1 MLFRSFPKKLTLLC
15 HKKCINTTKL
25 DILACH
31 TWSKDFGAHLFSLQ
45 QWVSSS
51 WRMVFFF
58 GRLPRALWCIQARA
72 QDSRWGGPLCQFIPR
87 RARNIFCTPPRFFWR
102 LTWIDGAPE
111 IWYHF
116 IVITK
121 HQSSWVKWDAKLLA
135 VKLPYGSPYRS
146 VVGRSVCHN
155 FKFH

>member
-1 MLFRSFPKKLTLLC
+1 MEQGFWGTPVFSSAMGFFF
-15 HKKCINTTKL
+15 
-25 DILACH
+25 LAH
-31 TWSKDFGAHLFSLQ
+31 G
-45 QWVSSS
+45 
-51 WRMVFFF
+51 FFF

-72 QDSRWGGPLCQFIPR
+72 QDSRWGGPLCQFIPW

-121 HQSSWVKWDAKLLA
+121 HQSSWVKWDATLLE
-135 VKLPYGSPYRS
+135 VKLHYGSPCRS

-155 FKFH
+155 FKFPPRKVGLHTFVSLSEHTCYMCIF